1 MKILGIE
8 LGSTRIKS
16 VLIDENA
23 SVLATGSHTW
33 ENKLVDGYWS
43 YSLDA
48 IHGGVQ
54 DSFASLAADYK
65 KKYGEALT
73 SVDALGVSAM
83 MHGYIALDKDDNF
96 LVPFRTWRNVC
107 TEKASKELSEAFNF
121 HIPQRWTVA
130 HYYQAVLSGEEHVG
144 DIAHL
149 TTLAGYVS
157 YRLTGK
163 KVVGIGE
170 ASGIFPVDGTE
181 YDKTMLADFNAR
193 LKAHGADISFTD
205 IIPTILVAGDTV
217 GTLTEDGARFIDP
230 TGTLKSGAIVCPPE
244 GDAQTGMVATNSI
257 APRTA
262 NVSAGT
268 SAFIIAILE
277 KKLSKY
283 YEEIDVMATPVGD
296 TAAMVQVNNFTSEIN
311 AWTSL
316 LEEAIAL
323 GGGKLSGGELYG
335 ELFNISLDADA
346 DLGGLMG
353 YNFLSGE
360 HLVHISEGRPLIARL
375 PDGKLTLANFMK
387 MQIYSALG
395 AFAMGV
401 KTLKYEDLK
410 IDRVCGHGGFFKTPF
425 VGQSAM
431 SAALDAPVSVM
442 KNSGEGGAFGI
453 ALLALYAL
461 CKRGTFAEFLDGVF
475 ATAEKS
481 TVMAD
486 EKERATFA
494 RFLERYA
501 VGLEFARGAADAIK

>member
-1 MKILGIE
+1 MKFLGIE
-8 LGSTRIKS
+8 FGSTRIKS

-23 SVLATGSHTW
+23 AVLATGSHNW

-43 YSLDA
+43 YSLSE
-48 IHGGVQ
+48 IEGGLQ
-54 DSFASLAADYK
+54 NSFAALSADYAA
-65 KKYGEALT
+65 KYGEALT
-73 SVDALGVSAM
+73 SVDAMGVSAM

-107 TEKASKELSEAFNF
+107 TEAASTELSAAFNF

-130 HYYQAVLSGEEHVG
+130 HYYQAVLSGEAHVNS
-144 DIAHL
+144 IAHL
-149 TTLAGYVS
+149 TTLAGYVH
-157 YRLTGK
+157 YRLTGNHIL
-163 KVVGIGE
+163 GIGD
-170 ASGIFPVDGTE
+170 ASGVFPVDGGE

-193 LKAHGADISFTD
+193 LSSHGININFED
-205 IIPTILVAGDTV
+205 IIPSILVAGDTA
-217 GTLTEDGARFIDP
+217 GTLTEEGAHLLDP
-230 TGTLKSGAIVCPPE
+230 TGKFSAGAKLCPPE

-277 KKLSKY
+277 KKLENY

-311 AWTSL
+311 AWTDL
-316 LEEAIAL
+316 LGEAIKL
-323 GGGKLSGGELYG
+323 GGGTLSGGELYG
-335 ELFNISLDADA
+335 TLFDISREADD

-360 HLVHISEGRPLIARL
+360 HLVHISEGRPIVARL
-375 PDGKLTLANFMK
+375 PEGKLTLANFMK

-395 AFAMGV
+395 AFSMGV
-401 KTLKYEDLK
+401 KTLNRENLK
-410 IDRVCGHGGFFKTPF
+410 IDRICGHGGFFKTPF

-431 SAALDAPVSVM
+431 SAALGAPVTVM
-442 KNSGEGGAFGI
+442 ANSGEGGAWGI

-461 CKRGTFAEFLDGVF
+461 CKKGTFAEFLDNIF
-475 ATAEKS
+475 AAEEMS
-481 TVMAD
+481 TVMASD
-486 EKERATFA
+486 EEKESFA
-494 RFLERYA
+494 RFVERYA
-501 VGLEFARGAADAIK
+501 AGLDFARGASDAIK

>member
-23 SVLATGSHTW
+23 VVLATGSHTW

-48 IHGGVQ
+48 IHAGVQ
-54 DSFASLAADYK
+54 DSFAALAADYK
-65 KKYGEALT
+65 TKYGEALT
-73 SVDALGVSAM
+73 SVDALGISAM
-83 MHGYIALDKDDNF
+83 MHGYIALDKNDNL

-130 HYYQAVLSGEEHVG
+130 HYYQAVLTGEAHVK

-163 KVVGIGE
+163 KIVGIGE
-170 ASGIFPVDGTE
+170 ASGIFPVDSGE
-181 YDKTMLADFNAR
+181 YDKAMLADFNAR
-193 LKAHGADISFTD
+193 LNAHGVDTSFES
-205 IIPTILVAGDTV
+205 IIPSILVAGDTV
-217 GTLTEDGARFIDP
+217 GTLTEDGARFLDP
-230 TGTLKSGAIVCPPE
+230 TGTLNGGALVCPPE

-257 APRTA
+257 APCTA

-277 KKLSKY
+277 KKLENY

-316 LEEAIAL
+316 FEETIAL
-323 GGGKLSGGELYG
+323 GGGTLSGGELYG
-335 ELFNISLDADA
+335 ALFNISREAD
-346 DLGGLMG
+346 DDVGGLMG

-360 HLVHISEGRPLIARL
+360 HLVHISEGRPIVSRL
-375 PDGKLTLANFMK
+375 PEGKLTLANFMK

-401 KTLKYEDLK
+401 KTLSRENLK
-410 IDRVCGHGGFFKTPF
+410 IDRICGHGGFFKTPLI
-425 VGQSAM
+425 GQSAM
-431 SAALDAPVSVM
+431 SAALGAPVTVM
-442 KNSGEGGAFGI
+442 TNSGEGGAWGI
-453 ALLALYAL
+453 ALLALYSVV
-461 CKRGTFAEFLDGVF
+461 KRGTFAEFLDGVF
-475 ATAEKS
+475 ASEEKS

-486 EKERATFA
+486 ETEIAAFEKFLVRYSGGIDFA
-494 RFLERYA
+494 RS
-501 VGLEFARGAADAIK
+501 AADTIK

>member
-23 SVLATGSHTW
+23 DVLAVGAHEW

-43 YSLDA
+43 YSLDDV
-48 IHGGVQ
+48 HTGLQ
-54 DSFASLAADYK
+54 QSFADLAADYK
-65 KKYGEALT
+65 AKYGEALT

-83 MHGYIALDKDDNF
+83 MHGYIALDKDDNL

-130 HYYQAVLSGEEHVG
+130 HYYQAVLSGEPHVK
-144 DIAHL
+144 DIARL
-149 TTLAGYVS
+149 TTLAGYVH
-157 YRLTGK
+157 YRLTGRH
-163 KVVGIGE
+163 VLGIGD
-170 ASGIFPVDGTE
+170 ASGLFPVDGGE

-193 LKAHGADISFTD
+193 LKAHGVDISFTD
-205 IIPTILVAGDTV
+205 IIPSILVAGDTV

-230 TGTLKSGAIVCPPE
+230 TGTFKSGAIVCPPE

-257 APRTA
+257 APRRA

-277 KKLSKY
+277 NKLSNY

-311 AWTSL
+311 AWTNL
-316 LEEAIAL
+316 LGEAIKL
-323 GGGKLSGGELYG
+323 GGGALSGGELFG
-335 ELFNISLDADA
+335 TLFNISRDAD
-346 DLGGLMG
+346 DDVGGLMG

-360 HLVHISEGRPLIARL
+360 HLVHISEGRPIVARL
-375 PDGKLTLANFMK
+375 PEGKLTLANFMK

-395 AFAMGV
+395 AFALGV
-401 KTLKYEDLK
+401 KTLSRENLK
-410 IDRVCGHGGFFKTPF
+410 IDSICGHGGFFKTPF

-431 SAALDAPVSVM
+431 SAALGAPVTVM
-442 KNSGEGGAFGI
+442 NNSGEGGAWGI
-453 ALLALYAL
+453 ALLALYSL
-461 CKRGTFAEFLDGVF
+461 VKRGTFAEFLDGVF
-475 ATAEKS
+475 ADTEKS

-486 EKERATFA
+486 EKEIASFA
-494 RFLERYA
+494 KFLERYRL
-501 VGLEFARGAADAIK
+501 GIDFARSAADAIK